1 MLLRPPRSYPYDSL
15 LPYTTL
21 FRSARPGARPC
32 QGYCLRAPRRQ
43 LRAAEGRPGAQ
54 RLGGRGGR
62 RARTMSGTENWTES
76 WSGASNRSDVES
88 RLRRIGG
95 QHDAEIDVAAA
106 ALLLAALQRP
116 QQNLERCHHP
126 LSLLAR
132 DPAA

>member
-1 MLLRPPRSYPYDSL
+1 
-15 LPYTTL
+15 
-21 FRSARPGARPC
+21 
-32 QGYCLRAPRRQ
+32 
-43 LRAAEGRPGAQ
+43 
-54 RLGGRGGR
+54 
-62 RARTMSGTENWTES
+62 MSGTENWTES

-116 QQNLERCHHP
+116 QQYLERYYHH

-132 DPAA
+132 DIAELADKQDAQGSLAARVAELNAVLVERYGYHGDSETYEDMSNAIGRAHV